1 MILTPPDVNGKI
13 STYLCLYCCYASYR
27 MTVEPTRTLRTIPA
41 FSRSSALH
49 GGAAETDKS
58 TIGALLRTVLSLP
71 YCRDFFCCHLLL
83 LYYTLLLLDFLT
95 FYTRRI
101 HDVHTKGSQPSLL
114 YSEIFILTIVR
125 IPHTVSVTCALVRH
139 GGTEFSQ
146 WWWHCQ

>member
-1 MILTPPDVNGKI
+1 
-13 STYLCLYCCYASYR
+13 
-27 MTVEPTRTLRTIPA
+27 MTVEPTRTLRTIAA

-58 TIGALLRTVLSLP
+58 TIRALLRTVLSLP
-71 YCRDFFCCHLLL
+71 YCRDFFCRHLLL

-95 FYTRRI
+95 IYTR
-101 HDVHTKGSQPSLL
+101 HTHESSQQSLL

-125 IPHTVSVTCALVRH
+125 IPHTVSATCAPVRH